1 MCQAG
6 YGEFPWMAAILESTA
21 VGPPRFLCGGSL
33 IQNNVVLTA
42 AHCIHNKVHR
52 LPLLMGNVMTNVG
65 WLLPKLM
72 HCGGF
77 SFFCFPILKFK
88 SERKKHSSTTCARFK
103 TPSQKIA
110 RAVNKKKAK
119 RSLKI

>member
-1 MCQAG
+1 M
-6 YGEFPWMAAILESTA
+6 ESTA

-110 RAVNKKKAK
+110 MAVNKKKAK